1 MLGNFHDVLLS
12 ANKLV
17 FLQKFLQEHYQ
28 SVDRRSVGP
37 DLGPSGLEKSSADDE
52 IDNQQVKS

>member
-1 MLGNFHDVLLS
+1 MMFCCLHFFFFFFF
-12 ANKLV
+12 

-37 DLGPSGLEKSSADDE
+37 DLGPSGLGKSSADDE